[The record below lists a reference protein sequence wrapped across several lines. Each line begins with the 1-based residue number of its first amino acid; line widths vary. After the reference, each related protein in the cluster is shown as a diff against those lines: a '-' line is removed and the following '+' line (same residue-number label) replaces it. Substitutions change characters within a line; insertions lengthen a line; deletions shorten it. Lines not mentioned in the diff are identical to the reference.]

1 MVMTTM
7 VVALAV
13 VMRSGILAALNGNWM
28 PLAQFL
34 LLVQAI
40 ASFDIR
46 TRGGLYAG
54 IGLSGIVLF
63 LVSQQAFDLSFG
75 VFLLAYAGILMAF
88 LAAAYLQ
95 DEAVP
100 SQPKPE
106 TNSFAFAKLWTGIGA
121 AVLLLA
127 VTVFMVL
134 PRGEDNAVGY
144 QSVAA
149 LPITGESSPNQVQ
162 SVALD
167 TVPGLV
173 GSGPGDI
180 PLGFDPSDR
189 GVGYLE
195 GFLGPSSGGPR
206 TASTSVELLGSS
218 SIRGP
223 DTLEDGTD
231 VVMYV
236 RSPVA
241 SYWRGQVYDTFD
253 GSSWQLEKGHSLA
266 KDGRLPVGKPIKYLQ
281 TFYINQ
287 AHSGAVFMGYRGVEV
302 SSFRDALY
310 SSNQDDGYSYRVV
323 SVQPDFVPEQLR
335 QDRPGR
341 VNVEYVNLPSSLA
354 WLQVLADQITAGA
367 TTSFDQ
373 AQDIVAFVRGNSSYD
388 SSAVDQLVS
397 STSVEGFLLEGNA
410 GTSMD
415 YATANVVLARAAG
428 LPARLAVGYLPGE
441 RDLLSGAYT
450 VSKQDA
456 HAWAEIMFED
466 HGPVPFDG
474 TPRTDTFTSGRFG
487 RSQVPGLEHLF
498 ESNVGDE
505 LLRAMVLTPS
515 KLSSGLQNAFNGPTI
530 GVAMVGLAAGGVIL
544 VLAWLAIRIRWKGHG
559 QEHKG
564 ASYSS
569 LPGDGRQE
577 ILKIHRQ
584 VEKLL
589 KKKGVEPRQP
599 GQTLQEHAQLASQH
613 FAGIEGHLDW
623 LTQAAW
629 RAAYDP
635 SLEPFSPSNPLGQEA
650 SKRLA
655 ALKAALAGS

>member
-1 MVMTTM
+1 MVMALM
-7 VVALAV
+7 VVALTI
-13 VMRSGILAALNGNWM
+13 VMRSSILAALNGNWM

-75 VFLLAYAGILMAF
+75 VFLLGYAGMLMAF
-88 LAAAYLQ
+88 LAVAYLQ

-100 SQPKPE
+100 SQPKSE
-106 TNSFAFAKLWTGIGA
+106 TNSFAFAKLWTGIGG

-127 VTVFMVL
+127 VAVFLVL

-149 LPITGESSPNQVQ
+149 LPITGESSPDQIQ

-167 TVPGLV
+167 TNPGLV

-180 PLGFDPSDR
+180 LLGFDPSDG
-189 GVGYLE
+189 GVGSLE
-195 GFLGPSSGGPR
+195 GFLGPSSGESS

-223 DTLEDGTD
+223 DTFEDGTD

-241 SYWRGQVYDTFD
+241 SYWRGQVFDTFD
-253 GSSWQLEKGHSLA
+253 GSSWQLEKGHSLV

-287 AHSGAVFMGYRGVEV
+287 AHPGAVFMGYRGVEV
-302 SSFRDALY
+302 SSFSDALY
-310 SSNQDDGYSYRVV
+310 NSNQDDGYSYRVV
-323 SVQPDFVPEQLR
+323 SVQPDIVPEQLR

-341 VNVEYVNLPSSLA
+341 VNVEYVNLPSSLT
-354 WLQVLADQITAGA
+354 WLQDLADQITAGA

-373 AQDIVAFVRGNSSYD
+373 AQDIVAFVRGNSNYD
-388 SSAVDQLVS
+388 STAVDQLDS
-397 STSVEGFLLEGNA
+397 STSVEGFLLEGDA

-415 YATANVVLARAAG
+415 YATATVLLARAAG

-450 VSKQDA
+450 VRKQDA
-456 HAWAEIMFED
+456 HAWAEVLFED

-487 RSQVPGLEHLF
+487 ESQVPGLKHLF
-498 ESNVGDE
+498 ESNVGDD
-505 LLRAMVLTPS
+505 LLRAMMLTPP
-515 KLSSGLQNAFNGPTI
+515 KLSSGLQNAFNGPAAA
-530 GVAMVGLAAGGVIL
+530 AMAALAAGAFIL
-544 VLAWLAIRIRWKGHG
+544 ALAWLAVRALRNGHG
-559 QEHKG
+559 REHKG
-564 ASYSS
+564 ASYSR

-577 ILKIHRQ
+577 MLKIHRQ

-589 KKKGVEPRQP
+589 KKKGIEPRRP
-599 GQTLQEHAQLASQH
+599 GQTLQEHAQQASQH
-613 FAGIEGHLDW
+613 IAGIEGHLDW
-623 LTQAAW
+623 LTRAAW

-655 ALKAALAGS
+655 ALKAALAVS